1 MKARSSEFMLNM
13 AKNVKKLTLAN
24 KLAKRGEVIK
34 PTEIISRQNRAD
46 NVRDIE
52 DLVGVSSP
60 ASGTSSIYF
69 SPIQTRKQRHINGK
83 SLQKI
88 NSKMELQSP
97 SRVPPKKNKKEDP
110 MVTKIEIGSVT
121 VLKCKV
127 VPEAAA
133 SPIRIEN
140 IKKELEPEIKQELN
154 TLENQGGL
162 KPIKIELDPTV
173 HEHLYEE
180 VEAPHPLWYNHLENI
195 RLMRISRSAPVDTM
209 GCHRCAD
216 PKADAKTQRF
226 QNLVALML
234 SSQTKDQTTYEAMN
248 RLKDQTLTP
257 LKIKEMPVTELESL
271 LHPVSFYKNKAKY
284 LKQTVEILMEKYDS
298 DIPDNPK
305 ELVALPGVGPKMA
318 HICMAVA
325 WNKITGIGVDVH
337 VHRLSNRLGW
347 LPKATKEPE
356 QTRSALEKWLPFSLW
371 SEVNHLFVGF
381 GQTICTPVNP
391 KCGECLNKDICPSAS
406 AETKPKKKRDR

>member
-1 MKARSSEFMLNM
+1 M

-24 KLAKRGEVIK
+24 KLAKRGEVIQ

-52 DLVGVSSP
+52 DLVGSSN
-60 ASGTSSIYF
+60 SIYF
-69 SPIQTRKQRHINGK
+69 SPIRTRKQRLLNGQHVK
-83 SLQKI
+83 VETL
-88 NSKMELQSP
+88 SP
-97 SRVPPKKNKKEDP
+97 TRVAPKKNKKEDGP
-110 MVTKIEIGSVT
+110 ITKIQMGSAT
-121 VLKCKV
+121 VVKCKV
-127 VPEAAA
+127 VQEAAD
-133 SPIRIEN
+133 SPIRIDK
-140 IKKELEPEIKQELN
+140 IKKELEPQIKKELEPQIKQELEPQIKQEVN
-154 TLENQGGL
+154 IQENQEFFNN
-162 KPIKIELDPTV
+162 IKTELDTQGDT
-173 HEHLYEE
+173 HLYMD
-180 VEAPHPLWYNHLENI
+180 VQAPHPLWYNHLENI
-195 RLMRISRSAPVDTM
+195 RIMRNSKTAPVDTM

-234 SSQTKDQTTYEAMN
+234 SSQTKDQTTFEAMN
-248 RLKDQTLTP
+248 RLKDRTLTP
-257 LKIKEMPVTELESL
+257 LKLKEMPVSDLESL

-305 ELVALPGVGPKMA
+305 ELIALPGVGPKMA

-347 LPKATKEPE
+347 VPKPTKEPE
-356 QTRSALEKWLPFSLW
+356 QTRVALEKWLPFSLW

-381 GQTICTPVNP
+381 GQTICTPVKPN
-391 KCGECLNKDICPSAS
+391 CGECLNKDICPSANIES
-406 AETKPKKKRDR
+406 QPKKKRDR